1 MKIRV
6 GIGFDIHSLVE
17 GRELVLGGKKIEF
30 EKGLLG
36 YSDGDV
42 LIHSIIDSILGAV
55 GEKNIG
61 EFFPDSDP
69 QYRGISSLK
78 LLEKISNFLKRK
90 NSSVMNIDSVIIAQK
105 PEITPHVKDMKKNI
119 SKILGISEEFV
130 GIKAKSHEG
139 IGEIGRGEAISCY
152 SVVLV
157 KEKKK

>member
-1 MKIRV
+1 MRV
-6 GIGFDIHSLVE
+6 GIGFDIHPLVG
-17 GRELVLGGKKIEF
+17 GRELILGGKKIDF

-36 YSDGDV
+36 HSDGDV
-42 LIHSIIDSILGAV
+42 LIHSVIDSILGAV

-69 QYRGISSLK
+69 KYRGISSLK
-78 LLEKISNFLKRK
+78 LLQKIAKLLKRK

-119 SKILGISEEFV
+119 SKVLGISEQFI